1 MELKE
6 LIKASLIRTAW
17 TACEIIVAMLG
28 THTFITEVNWSAVLS
43 ATLLA
48 CIVTFLKCIA
58 TGLPEVKYE
67 QHLYMQADEP
77 VDSELEESEVDD
89 EDE

>member
-58 TGLPEVKYE
+58 TGLPEVKFA
-67 QHLYMQADEP
+67 QSAYMDVEEP
-77 VDSELEESEVDD
+77 IDSEVADD
-89 EDE
+89 E